1 MKRIEIVLLFF
12 LVAVFTLGFSL
23 ISVLRHFRFES
34 FAYDLG
40 IYDQAL
46 WLMSNFKV
54 PISTIKNS
62 HILGDHLIPSLYLVS
77 PIYWFFDK
85 VKALLIFQSFWVAL
99 GAIPVYLLAKEKLKK
114 LFFSLILSFSY
125 LSFFGIQNGV
135 FFDFHPLVMA
145 APLLAWWLY
154 FFEKKERIHFLI
166 FFLLLGL
173 QENISLLMAAFGI
186 MFIFRR
192 ETKKVGFIIITLSL
206 GWFLLATKIIIPHF
220 LHGEGFAYLP
230 QQLIFN
236 PVFFLKEIFYPFQKT
251 KTILLTLGNFG
262 FLPLLYPPV
271 LIPIFE
277 QFTERFVGNVVATR
291 WGTGLHYSAPLAP
304 ILVYGTIKSLE
315 KNFFKKRKLLTYS
328 LGGLFFLIVV
338 FYQYFLH
345 LPLNML
351 AKRDFYQLPERRE
364 QINEAMTMI
373 GEKES
378 VATQNNLLPHLSHRE
393 KIFTFSSCQDV
404 PDPSRGM
411 SCQFLIDEDSGELP
425 LIEKEK
431 VKLILVDLTPGQN
444 PNNFFPD
451 GEERLKKYM
460 EKLLLD
466 KKYTIKFQEKGVIL
480 LERK

>member
-1 MKRIEIVLLFF
+1 MKKIEKPLFF
-12 LVAVFTLGFSL
+12 FLITLFSLGFCL
-23 ISVLRHFRFES
+23 ISVLRHLRFES
-34 FAYDLG
+34 FGYDLG
-40 IYDQAL
+40 IYDQGL
-46 WLMSNFKV
+46 WLWSKFQE
-54 PISTIKNS
+54 PFSTIKNS
-62 HILGDHLIPSLYLVS
+62 HIFGDHLVPSLYLIS
-77 PIYWFFDK
+77 PIYWFFDD
-85 VKALLIFQSFWVAL
+85 VKALLIFQSVWITL
-99 GAIPVYLLAKEKLKK
+99 GVIPLYLLAKEKLKTPFL
-114 LFFSLILSFSY
+114 LFVLSFCY
-125 LSFFGIQNGV
+125 LSFFGIQNGI

-154 FFEKKERIHFLI
+154 FFEKNKRIHFFI

-173 QENISLLMAAFGI
+173 QENISLLMAAFGV
-186 MFIFRR
+186 MAIFRK
-192 ETKKVGFIIITLSL
+192 ETRKDGFIITILSM
-206 GWFLLATKIIIPHF
+206 GWFLLATKIIIPYF
-220 LHGEGFAYLP
+220 LHGEGFVYLP

-236 PVFFLKEIFYPFQKT
+236 PVFFLKELFYPFQKT

-315 KNFFKKRKLLTYS
+315 KNFFKKRELLTYS

-338 FYQYFLH
+338 FYQFLLH